1 MHLSLSI
8 WNKLVDIDLSKKQAP
23 DAVLDQTENV
33 KMFYILE
40 EVENYFGIVR
50 VFQTHNRKFIFV
62 SCNINIQD
70 GLT

>member
-40 EVENYFGIVR
+40 EVKKLFWNSKSISNS
-50 VFQTHNRKFIFV
+50 Q
-62 SCNINIQD
+62 S
-70 GLT
+70 